1 MFITTQTAATA
12 LVGASMRADLDGGDY
27 VAFAPPPTR
36 GFGLLVL
43 TFVCGLCLGLAGDR
57 LLRPVAATPSVALV
71 APANNLMSHTFDR
84 PAPSHKFGVE
94 GVTPVALQMARGTC
108 WIFAA
113 VAVLE
118 HSYRMQGMEGSY
130 LQSDEYLRLSEQVFG
145 ISILD
150 SCAKLSDE
158 SCLIGDEVWVG
169 NQLKP
174 VDTQGGS
181 ASLLF
186 WLKRLE
192 TTAAM
197 PNSVCNYTSDSGHD
211 HLCPGLDSALAHS
224 PLSFQT
230 VSITTLFD
238 REDIKS
244 ALRRHKRVMSL
255 STGMVTIRYLI
266 PCTKDTALAL
276 QCDPTDASTCMAC
289 PFEPAFGG
297 VSCCVSASRE
307 SNTMRGEFYRLPP
320 VSHPPPIFEGG
331 HAMALVGY
339 SDTYRTAHGFVRGA
353 HQTPAPKASAPP
365 HACPLPTATPNPEQ
379 VGGYIL
385 KNSWWDGLPPGPT
398 WKHARGSHSLGWFLQ
413 DISLQDEARLCP
425 NAHSPESW
433 FGCSDL
439 ASCRDR
445 KTRTFAHAMNRPLHL
460 ECIDSSPFLQ
470 GMCASGEKFFLQGI
484 HSWGAGLSVGC
495 FLRDDGR
502 PSTSSGEKDPGVTD
516 KERFGAT
523 VSGGSFSKPS
533 ETRFQGAARV
543 CSPPVPVED
552 LALVFQPIEEEQYL
566 NHPDLCGFYFFPYEL
581 ADTIRATGDGSF
593 EVDDFEIKWSES
605 SYAANAEDFPDMD
618 YTLVKADTLRQEQV
632 VRAKPFLRPQEDAS
646 WGRGQGQDN

>member
-1 MFITTQTAATA
+1 
-12 LVGASMRADLDGGDY
+12 MRADLDGGDY

-36 GFGLLVL
+36 GLGLLVL

-71 APANNLMSHTFDR
+71 TPANTLISHTFDR

-118 HSYRMQGMEGSY
+118 HSYRMQGMAGSY
-130 LQSDEYLRLSEQVFG
+130 LQSDQYLRLSEQVFG

-197 PNSVCNYTSDSGHD
+197 PNSVCNYTYESGHD
-211 HLCPGLDSALAHS
+211 HLCPGLDSALSHS

-244 ALRRHKRVMSL
+244 ALRRHRRVMSL

-353 HQTPAPKASAPP
+353 HRTPTPQAPQP
-365 HACPLPTATPNPEQ
+365 HARPSSHHPHPHPRAGRRLHFEKLVVGRLAAGPHVEARARLALARLVPPGHLAAGRGAALPKRPLARVVVRVLRPRQLPRPQDAHLCPRDESAAAPRVHRQLALLARD
-379 VGGYIL
+379 VRIGGEV
-385 KNSWWDGLPPGPT
+385 LPPGHPQ
-398 WKHARGSHSLGWFLQ
+398 LGCG
-413 DISLQDEARLCP
+413 ALCGLLP
-425 NAHSPESW
+425 AGRRQAFHLVGRERPR
-433 FGCSDL
+433 
-439 ASCRDR
+439 RDR
-445 KTRTFAHAMNRPLHL
+445 
-460 ECIDSSPFLQ
+460 
-470 GMCASGEKFFLQGI
+470 
-484 HSWGAGLSVGC
+484 
-495 FLRDDGR
+495 
-502 PSTSSGEKDPGVTD
+502 
-516 KERFGAT
+516 
-523 VSGGSFSKPS
+523 
-533 ETRFQGAARV
+533 
-543 CSPPVPVED
+543 
-552 LALVFQPIEEEQYL
+552 
-566 NHPDLCGFYFFPYEL
+566 
-581 ADTIRATGDGSF
+581 
-593 EVDDFEIKWSES
+593 
-605 SYAANAEDFPDMD
+605 
-618 YTLVKADTLRQEQV
+618 
-632 VRAKPFLRPQEDAS
+632 
-646 WGRGQGQDN
+646 